1 MISIN
6 YLQKIIL
13 TLKIL
18 GGLSIKEIARELLK
32 KEETIA
38 KSYTRAKKKF
48 QQEKIQLELSGQSEI
63 NNRLKTVLHII
74 YLLFNE

>member
-18 GGLSIKEIARELLK
+18 VGLSIKEIARELLK

-38 KSYTRAKKKF
+38 KYYTRAKKKF
-48 QQEKIQLELSGQSEI
+48 QHEKIQLELSGQSEI

>member
-48 QQEKIQLELSGQSEI
+48 QQEKIQL
-63 NNRLKTVLHII
+63 
-74 YLLFNE
+74 